1 MNFRFNLGKATEA
14 ACLFLERG
22 GGQMNIMKLVKLLY
36 LLDRLSLDRRGIP
49 VCGGDYL
56 SMRNG
61 PVTSEVLDLINEGSL
76 YRETDH
82 RWEQCIRDRANHEVA
97 LRQMPQRE
105 QVSNAEVKLLDEIWT
120 EHGGRTQW
128 QLVDW
133 CHEHCKEWT
142 PVSSGKS
149 PISVE
154 QIGESLGKAS
164 DEIAWLT
171 REARELNRLN
181 EIFALG

>member
-1 MNFRFNLGKATEA
+1 MNFRFHIGKATEA

-56 SMRNG
+56 SLRNG
-61 PVTSEVLDLINEGSL
+61 PVTSEVLDLVNEGRL
-76 YRETDH
+76 YKEADL
-82 RWEQCIRDRANHEVA
+82 RWEQCISDRANHEVA
-97 LRQMPQRE
+97 LLRMPERE
-105 QVSNAEVKLLDEIWT
+105 QVSNAEVKLLDEIWA
-120 EHGGRTQW
+120 EHGGKTQW

-133 CHEHCKEWT
+133 CHDHCKEWT

-154 QIGESLGKAS
+154 RIGEALGKAG

-181 EIFALG
+181 EIFAHG

>member
-1 MNFRFNLGKATEA
+1 MNFRFQIGKATEA

-22 GGQMNIMKLVKLLY
+22 NRQMNSMKLVKLLY
-36 LLDRLSLDRRGIP
+36 LLDRRSLDRRNIP
-49 VCGGDYL
+49 VIGGDYL

-61 PVTSEVLDLINEGSL
+61 PVTSEILDLLNEGRL
-76 YRETDH
+76 YHETDH
-82 RWEQCIRDRANHEVA
+82 RWEECISDRADHEVA
-97 LRQMPQRE
+97 LLRMPERE
-105 QVSNAEVKLLDEIWT
+105 QVSNAEVKLLDEIWA
-120 EHGGRTQW
+120 EHGGKTQW

-133 CHEHCKEWT
+133 CHDHCKEWT
-142 PVSSGKS
+142 PVLSGQS

-154 QIGESLGKAS
+154 QIGEALGKAG

-181 EIFALG
+181 EIFAQG

>member
-1 MNFRFNLGKATEA
+1 MNFRFQIGKATEV

-22 GGQMNIMKLVKLLY
+22 GGRMNIMKLVKLIY

-61 PVTSEVLDLINEGSL
+61 PVTSEVLDLINDGRL
-76 YRETDH
+76 YRESDT
-82 RWEQCIRDRANHEVA
+82 RWEECLSDRENHEVA
-97 LRQMPQRE
+97 LIRMPKRE
-105 QVSNAEVKLLDEIWT
+105 QVSNAEVKLLDEIWS
-120 EHGGRTQW
+120 EHGGKSQW

-133 CHEHCKEWT
+133 CHDHCKEWT
-142 PVSSGKS
+142 PVSGGRS

-154 QIGESLGKAS
+154 QIGEALGKAG

-181 EIFALG
+181 EIFA